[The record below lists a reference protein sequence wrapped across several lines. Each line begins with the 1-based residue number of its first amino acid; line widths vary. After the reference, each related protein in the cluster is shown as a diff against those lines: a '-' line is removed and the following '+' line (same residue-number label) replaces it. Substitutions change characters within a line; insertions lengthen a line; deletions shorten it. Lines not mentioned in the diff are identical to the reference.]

1 MRTVDTEIRLHSV
14 IDWEKVKPPEIDLN
28 WHMTQIVNNSSVVSG
43 LLWLLTPSSL
53 QCLVVGHV

>member
-14 IDWEKVKPPEIDLN
+14 IDWEKVIPPEIDLN